1 MPRFLVLMG
10 SGENSPA
17 MVTPHQ
23 NILKKFGKESRRLN
37 LDTPYGFQENV
48 DEMTEK
54 IRKYFSVNVGYEV
67 EDVHL
72 RNAKAETSEA
82 LSKVASADWVFAG
95 PGSPTYVLKTWQATG
110 VDKELKALI
119 QRGAL
124 VLASAAAMSI
134 GAQVMPVY
142 EMYKVGDEPFWHPG
156 FNLLE
161 EAIGIRAAVIA
172 HYNNAQGGTHDTRYC
187 FAGGKRM
194 QVLESLLDSD
204 TGILGVDEHTGVSFD
219 LEAGTFETFGKGKVT
234 IKHGSK
240 VIEIEPKTTGA
251 TAALDFAS
259 PDFGKL

>member
-23 NILKKFGKESRRLN
+23 NILKKFGKESRRIN

-54 IRKYFSVNVGYEV
+54 IRKYFAVNVGYEI
-67 EDVHL
+67 EDINL
-72 RNAKAETSEA
+72 RGPQEESAQA
-82 LSKVASADWVFAG
+82 LEKISAADWIFAG

-110 VDKELKALI
+110 VDQQLKSLI

-134 GAQVMPVY
+134 GAKVMPVY
-142 EMYKVGDEPFWHPG
+142 EMYKVGDDPFWHPG

-161 EAIGIRAAVIA
+161 EAIGLRAAVIA
-172 HYNNAQGGTHDTRYC
+172 HYNNAQGGTHDTRFC
-187 FAGGKRM
+187 FAGEKRM
-194 QVLESLLDSD
+194 RVLETMLDND
-204 TGILGVDEHTGVSFD
+204 TGILGIDEHTGISFD
-219 LEAGTFETFGKGKVT
+219 LEAGTFEAFGKGKVT
-234 IKHGSK
+234 VKKGEQ
-240 VIEIEPKTTGA
+240 VLEIEPKTSGSISS
-251 TAALDFAS
+251 LDFTSAN
-259 PDFGKL
+259 FGKM